1 MKTSA
6 VKKIFTELTNECNN
20 YPDGVSMN
28 IDCTN
33 FTTYFCICGDTE
45 WSIDEEDNTIR
56 LETNEGTEWI
66 DIESITRIR
75 I

>member
-1 MKTSA
+1 MKTIA

-28 IDCTN
+28 IDCTS

-45 WSIDEEDNTIR
+45 WRVDEDDKVLE